1 MRARAGGGGSSLGRG
16 RRTRYDRA
24 GRPSGSGNAGLTL
37 RRRVY
42 DVLDEDNQAL
52 AAKRMRLAEVVV
64 IMTGITAVSIGTV
77 DSIGPRTEMTVQIL
91 TGLVA
96 LLSFMEYLVRWWV
109 APEHP
114 HAEGLPETRMRLH
127 WALSPEGLIDLLA
140 VVPALSLISGGV
152 LAGSDSAAVFVL
164 LWVLKLAT
172 HAPGVELIARVVRNE
187 RSALTAVIV
196 LFVITLLSA
205 ATLAHFAERAA
216 QPEAFGSI
224 PNALWWA
231 IVTLTTTGY
240 GDVVPKTPLGRT
252 LGGALM
258 ICGIAVLALLAG
270 ILATGFSEEL
280 KRREFVRV
288 WELVAKVPFFSD
300 VGAVAISDIVARL
313 RSRTYPANS
322 AVVRRGGPGDAMYFI
337 VSGEVE
343 VRIGPAPVALRDGAF
358 FGEMALLD
366 RRPRSADIVTKTP
379 CTLLVLNVAD
389 FYQIAGQQPTLISA
403 IEAEARRRQA
413 ANIAAREGAKV

>member
-1 MRARAGGGGSSLGRG
+1 M
-16 RRTRYDRA
+16 D
-24 GRPSGSGNAGLTL
+24 L
-37 RRRVY
+37 RQRIY
-42 DVLDEDNQAL
+42 DVLDEENHSHPAR
-52 AAKRMRLAEVVV
+52 RMRALEVAV
-64 IMTGITAVSIGTV
+64 ILTGIAAVAIGTV
-77 DSIGPRTEMTVQIL
+77 DSISVPTRDVVEFL

-96 LLSFMEYLVRWWV
+96 VVYFIEYCLRLWV

-114 HAEGLPETRMRLH
+114 HGHGVPAMRVRLR

-140 VVPALSLISGGV
+140 VLPAVTLVTGGI
-152 LAGSDSAAVFVL
+152 APGSDTAAVFVL

-187 RSALTAVIV
+187 RSALTAVMV
-196 LFVITLLSA
+196 LFVVTLLAA
-205 ATLAHFAERAA
+205 ATLAHFAEGPT
-216 QPEAFGSI
+216 QPQKFGSI
-224 PNALWWA
+224 PSALWWA

-240 GDVVPKTPLGRT
+240 GDVVPQTPLGRM

-270 ILATGFSEEL
+270 ILATGFSEEV

-288 WELVAKVPFFSD
+288 WELVAKVPFFAD

-313 RSRTYPANS
+313 RSRNYPANS
-322 AVVRRGGPGDAMYFI
+322 LIVRRGGPGDAMYFI

-343 VRIGPAPVALRDGAF
+343 VRIGANPIVLRDGAF

-366 RRPRSADIVTKTP
+366 RRPRSADIVSLAP
-379 CTLLVLNVAD
+379 CTLLILNVAD
-389 FYQIAGQQPTLISA
+389 FYQIAGQQPSLIAA
-403 IEAEARRRQA
+403 IEAEAQRRHA
-413 ANIAAREGAKV
+413 ANLAARERQSDNT

>member
-1 MRARAGGGGSSLGRG
+1 MELRQRIYDLLDEENHSHSARRMRA
-16 RRTRYDRA
+16 
-24 GRPSGSGNAGLTL
+24 
-37 RRRVY
+37 VE
-42 DVLDEDNQAL
+42 VAL
-52 AAKRMRLAEVVV
+52 ILVGIAAVA
-64 IMTGITAVSIGTV
+64 IGTV
-77 DSIGPRTEMTVQIL
+77 DEISDVTRAVAEGL

-96 LLSFMEYLVRWWV
+96 ILYFLEYCVRLWV

-114 HAEGLPETRMRLH
+114 HGHELAPGRVRLR

-140 VVPALSLISGGV
+140 VGPAVTMVTGGISP
-152 LAGSDSAAVFVL
+152 GSDFAAVFVL

-172 HAPGVELIARVVRNE
+172 HAPGVELIARVVHNE
-187 RSALTAVIV
+187 RSALTAVMA
-196 LFVITLLSA
+196 LFVITLLAA
-205 ATLAHFAERAA
+205 ATLAHFAEGPT
-216 QPEAFGSI
+216 QPDQFGSI
-224 PNALWWA
+224 PSALWWA

-240 GDVVPKTPLGRT
+240 GDVVPKTPLGRM

-270 ILATGFSEEL
+270 ILATGFSEEV

-288 WELVAKVPFFSD
+288 WELVARVPFFAD

-313 RSRTYPANS
+313 RSRNYPTNS
-322 AVVRRGGPGDAMYFI
+322 VIVRRGGPGDAMYFI

-343 VRIGPAPVALRDGAF
+343 VRIGAGAPIVLRDGAF

-366 RRPRSADIVTKTP
+366 RRPRSADVVSASP

-389 FYQIAGQQPTLISA
+389 FYQIAGQQPTLVAA
-403 IEAEARRRQA
+403 IEAEAQRRQA
-413 ANIAAREGAKV
+413 ANLAAREGAKT